1 MKREEPIQK
10 AIVDYLRLQYP
21 RAITHHC
28 RNEINKRGANIA
40 RELARAKQLG
50 AVAGFPD
57 IIFLPGERVAF
68 FEVKAEGNYAS
79 PAQKAVHQAMAD
91 LGYFCAVVRSIDDVK
106 EALSDWGISAE
117 IRGLA

>member
-57 IIFLPGERVAF
+57 IIFLPGEKVAF

-106 EALSDWGISAE
+106 EALSEWGISAE